1 MDYVEYKKL
10 VRDNIPDII
19 KAQGKT
25 PMIST
30 LSELDYKKHLE
41 NKLLEECN
49 EAIKSNEETRLEE
62 LADVLEVVKAL
73 CKLNGNTFEELEE
86 LRAKKEEKNGAFNK
100 RIFLENV
107 IIEKQD

>member
-19 KAQGKT
+19 KAQGKM

-30 LSELDYKKHLE
+30 LSELDYKKNLE

-49 EAIKSNEETRLEE
+49 EVIESNEETRLEE

-86 LRAKKEEKNGAFNK
+86 VRAKKEEKNGAFNK

-107 IIEKQD
+107 ISEEN

>member
-10 VRDNIPDII
+10 VRDNIPEII
-19 KAQGKT
+19 KAQGRT

-41 NKLLEECN
+41 AKLLEECN
-49 EAIKSNEETRLEE
+49 ETIESTQETRLQE
-62 LADVLEVVKAL
+62 LADVLEVVRAL

-86 LRAKKEEKNGAFNK
+86 VRAEKEIKNGAFNK

-107 IIEKQD
+107 INEKQD